1 MAHKGKLYIIAAPS
15 GAGKTSLVKAMV
27 ESTPHVRVSVSHTTR
42 SIRPGE
48 KDGVNY
54 HFVEKDEFQGLL
66 NKGEFLE
73 HAEVF
78 GNYYGTSEAWVR
90 KQLETGEDVILEI
103 DWQGAQQVRRLMPEA
118 VSIFILPPSLE
129 ALRERLTGRGTD
141 DMEIIERRMNQAV
154 SEMSHYGEFDY
165 LVINDEFD
173 LALRDLQTIIR
184 SRRLAIGWM
193 QHYKADLISGL
204 LS

>member
-1 MAHKGKLYIIAAPS
+1 MNIGTLYIIAAPS

-42 SIRPGE
+42 GIRPGE
-48 KDGVNY
+48 QDGVNY
-54 HFVEKDEFQGLL
+54 HFTSTENFQEMMEKSM
-66 NKGEFLE
+66 FLE

-78 GNYYGTSEAWVR
+78 DNFYGTSEQWVR
-90 KQLETGEDVILEI
+90 EQLKNGEDVILEI
-103 DWQGAQQVRRLMPEA
+103 DWQGAQQVRELMPDA
-118 VSIFILPPSLE
+118 VSIFILPPSQE
-129 ALRERLTGRGTD
+129 ALRERLIGRATD
-141 DMEIIERRMNQAV
+141 DHAIIEKRMSQAV
-154 SEMSHYGEFDY
+154 SEMSHYHEFDY

-184 SRRLAIGWM
+184 SHRLSTNWL
-193 QHYKADLISGL
+193 QHYKQDLIASL